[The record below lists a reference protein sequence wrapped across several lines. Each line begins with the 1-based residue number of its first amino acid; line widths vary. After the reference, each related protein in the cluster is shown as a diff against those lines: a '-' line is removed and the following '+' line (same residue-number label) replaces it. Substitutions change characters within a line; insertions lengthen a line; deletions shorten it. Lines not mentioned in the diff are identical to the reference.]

1 MATVRQPKQPSEMIH
16 VVDISAVGCGFR
28 SRWPFFAGARVWLGL
43 PGLEAWPA
51 TVVWFEEG
59 KGGMRFERPLNP
71 IVAGSFAAEVGL
83 GRPLSAVSIE
93 LNPHPSPRRDWS
105 ISVGIIGRAG

>member
-1 MATVRQPKQPSEMIH
+1 MQVLAQVEPGSGDDSRRVERRRVNTMATVRQPKQPSEMIH

-28 SRWPFFAGARVWLGL
+28 SRWPFFAGARVWLEL
-43 PGLEAWPA
+43 PGMEAWPA

-71 IVAGSFAAEVGL
+71 IVAGSLAAEIGL
-83 GRPLSAVSIE
+83 DDR
-93 LNPHPSPRRDWS
+93 
-105 ISVGIIGRAG
+105 

>member
-1 MATVRQPKQPSEMIH
+1 MQVSAQVELGSGDDSRRVERRRVNTMATISQPKQPSEMIH

-71 IVAGSFAAEVGL
+71 IVADGFAAEVGQDD
-83 GRPLSAVSIE
+83 R
-93 LNPHPSPRRDWS
+93 
-105 ISVGIIGRAG
+105 